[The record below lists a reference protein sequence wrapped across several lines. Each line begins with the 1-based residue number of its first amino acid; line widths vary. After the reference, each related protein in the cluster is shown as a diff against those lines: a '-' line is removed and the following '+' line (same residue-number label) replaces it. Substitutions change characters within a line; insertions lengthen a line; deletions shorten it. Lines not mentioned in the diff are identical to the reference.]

1 VRHWWALLAVAVA
14 ATLLI
19 LAPTRT
25 PHGGARWYDD
35 DIYDEI
41 ASGPAD

>member
-1 VRHWWALLAVAVA
+1 MAAAVVVA
-14 ATLLI
+14 ATLII
-19 LAPTRT
+19 LAPSTR
-25 PHGGARWYDD
+25 PPQVGARLDDD